1 MSKLL
6 QSSWFT
12 ILMGSLVYLGMTGF
26 LLMPGKGLK
35 PPPPHETGVTENTTG
50 PSWDFFNPEVDRLV
64 KELAQEKKALAQREQ
79 QLNELSTRL
88 EAERAEITT
97 VTQAVHRM
105 QQEFDRGVLRIRE
118 EETANL
124 KKLAKVY
131 ATMSP
136 EGAIPILKQME
147 DEQIVKFMV
156 FMKDGETAP
165 LLEGLARQGEPDA
178 KRAAAISERLRT
190 VLYRNAPPKS
200 SSP

>member
-1 MSKLL
+1 
-6 QSSWFT
+6 
-12 ILMGSLVYLGMTGF
+12 MGSLVYLGMTGF

-35 PPPPHETGVTENTTG
+35 PPPSHETGVTENTTG

>member
-1 MSKLL
+1 MAKLL

-12 ILMGSLVYLGMTGF
+12 ILIGSLLYLGMTGV
-26 LLMPGKGLK
+26 LLMPGNGLK
-35 PPPPHETGVTENTTG
+35 PPSPRANRMKENSAG
-50 PSWDFFNPEVDRLV
+50 PSWEFFNPEVDRLV
-64 KELAQEKKALAQREQ
+64 KELDQEKKALALREE
-79 QLNELSTRL
+79 QLNELATRL